1 MADYLVTVLLLHSYA
16 TYAPQIT
23 LLDAT
28 IVALPTIYL
37 LVNGRINLRH
47 ARDELTKARDAALD
61 ASRAKS
67 LFFSNMSHELRT
79 PLNAILGFSELLA
92 LDVFAEKRV
101 EYAHLIN
108 DAGVHLLDLVNDLL
122 DLSRIEA
129 GKLEL
134 HSEAVD
140 LAALIDECART
151 VEPRVRAAALRL
163 VRTVARDLPDVMG
176 DRRAFKQILF
186 NLLGNAIKF
195 SEPGKTIEMFAS
207 PLA

>member
-1 MADYLVTVLLLHSYA
+1 
-16 TYAPQIT
+16 
-23 LLDAT
+23 
-28 IVALPTIYL
+28 
-37 LVNGRINLRH
+37 
-47 ARDELTKARDAALD
+47 
-61 ASRAKS
+61 
-67 LFFSNMSHELRT
+67 
-79 PLNAILGFSELLA
+79 
-92 LDVFAEKRV
+92 V

-207 PLA
+207 PLASGELAFGVRDQGTGIAPEDLARVFERFGQVRHDISNPKEGAGLGLPIVKGLVDAHGGRIELESQVGHGTCVTIWLPAAAIAAREPQALAS